1 MNRSKGEMKMK
12 IVKRAL
18 AVCLI
23 VVLAST
29 LSILTAAF
37 VVNTY
42 IQSVLASFDIKLDGP
57 EPGIGGF
64 VKSLTGMN
72 SKASS
77 DTAEKQ
83 KDAAPDTQEK
93 NSSGA
98 DGTENTNSTN
108 STSGTGE
115 KAVEEDAPKDALPV
129 MGEASMNEEQSGS
142 ALDQEL
148 VMTPEAMKDLKD
160 NLPADEKTNIFNILM
175 AKLPQEEMQKIS
187 KAMEDGL
194 TENEVKELQQV
205 IAKYVDQEEYDTLM
219 KMLTP
224 DAKGSP

>member
-1 MNRSKGEMKMK
+1 MK
-12 IVKRAL
+12 IVKRGL

-23 VVLAST
+23 MVLASA
-29 LSILTAAF
+29 LSILTTAF

-64 VKSLTGMN
+64 VRSLTGMN
-72 SKASS
+72 SKAVP

-83 KDAAPDTQEK
+83 NTAAPNDQEK
-93 NSSGA
+93 NTNGA
-98 DGTENTNSTN
+98 DGADGI
-108 STSGTGE
+108 SGSGE
-115 KAVEEDAPKDALPV
+115 KAGEEDAPKDALPV
-129 MGEASMNEEQSGS
+129 MGEVSINEEQSGS
-142 ALDQEL
+142 ALDQKL
-148 VMTPEAMKDLKD
+148 VMTPEAMKDLKN
-160 NLPADEKTNIFNILM
+160 NLPADEKANIFNILM

-194 TENEVKELQQV
+194 TESEVKDLQRV
-205 IAKYVDQEEYDTLM
+205 IAKYVDKEEYNTLM

-224 DAKGSP
+224 EMDDLSQN

>member
-1 MNRSKGEMKMK
+1 MK
-12 IVKRAL
+12 IVKRGL

-23 VVLAST
+23 MVLASA
-29 LSILTAAF
+29 LSILTTAF

-42 IQSVLASFDIKLDGP
+42 IQSVLASFDIKLEGP

-64 VKSLTGMN
+64 MKSLTGMN
-72 SKASS
+72 SKAGPEQ
-77 DTAEKQ
+77 AEKPKVTAPGDQ
-83 KDAAPDTQEK
+83 EKDA
-93 NSSGA
+93 SGA
-98 DGTENTNSTN
+98 DGTVSTDTNS
-108 STSGTGE
+108 SGE
-115 KAVEEDAPKDALPV
+115 KAGEEDAPKDALPV
-129 MGEASMNEEQSGS
+129 MGEASINEEQSGS

-148 VMTPEAMKDLKD
+148 VMTPDAMKDLKN
-160 NLPADEKTNIFNILM
+160 NLPADEKANIFNILM

-194 TENEVKELQQV
+194 TESEVKDLQQV

-224 DAKGSP
+224 ETADPSQN